1 MVCLLNQSYISQSPW
16 DSRKDLLQQLHWL
29 ITRRRDRGNEG
40 ELQSVKERRKSNQ
53 GKRANKGVKTETT
66 REQIKGREIERS

>member
-29 ITRRRDRGNEG
+29 ITRRRDSRSER
-40 ELQSVKERRKSNQ
+40 ELQSVKGEKEIKS
-53 GKRANKGVKTETT
+53 KEERANKGVKTET
-66 REQIKGREIERS
+66 ISK